1 MIVVVVIVME
11 VMKNK
16 QEKQQ
21 KMQQTRNVIHTELC
35 SRIERER
42 DEKERTQNYVVHL
55 EKGYIHGREKQK
67 TFTMVAVYKWKLILN
82 IRHPCLI

>member
-1 MIVVVVIVME
+1 MHSVME

-16 QEKQQ
+16 PEQ
-21 KMQQTRNVIHTELC
+21 QQTRNVIHTELC

-55 EKGYIHGREKQK
+55 EKGYIHGRENK
-67 TFTMVAVYKWKLILN
+67 KLFYYCCSIQMEAY
-82 IRHPCLI
+82 I